1 MQKDIVITKRLKA
14 EQMEEINKQQG
25 ICIFASDNWVSKQTI
40 FDNGEFFAKFFQL
53 EERIEILKE
62 DFDYIAFRIDE

>member
-25 ICIFASDNWVSKQTI
+25 ICVFASDNWVSEQTI
-40 FDNGEFFAKFFQL
+40 FNDWSFFEKFFQS
-53 EERIEILKE
+53 EEIVEIQTE

>member
-25 ICIFASDNWVSKQTI
+25 ICVFASDNWVSSQNI
-40 FDNGEFFAKFFQL
+40 FDNGEFFAKFFQP
-53 EERIEILKE
+53 EEIVEIQTE

>member
-25 ICIFASDNWVSKQTI
+25 ICVFASDNWVSRQNI
-40 FDNGEFFAKFFQL
+40 FENAEFFAKFFQP